1 MDGRLSNGGS
11 NRTNEAVTEHANN
24 FIETLPKMPSHY
36 CRKDSNRLYFPEDFF
51 KISYNIDFHVPKKDK
66 CVICVN
72 NKEESGEETEK
83 RKLQCALP
91 ADEVDADPPLVID
104 NDQNMPDP
112 PILEAGEAVP
122 QSRSQGIS
130 KRPLVWRKRNL
141 VTAEDSLIFRGETQI
156 TEALM
161 SYHPDYDRLFK
172 IRPLEEMLNC
182 QFGKVPLDQRLS
194 IDEQMCATKMSHYI
208 KQYMPNKPHK
218 WGFKLYL
225 ICSLQGYAH
234 RFEVYSGGGSKNNIL
249 PGEPDLGESRNTV
262 VRGFYEENVAT
273 VDDIDVS
280 AVVWKDNK
288 PVNLLSIYV
297 GAEPATTVTRFDKL
311 KKERVA
317 IPCSKVIKEYNAHMG
332 GVDLLDSFIG
342 RYHITMKSR
351 KWTMRLFYHFLDLA
365 VINSWVM
372 FKKVNNIKGNDQLL
386 NLGTFRLELAETL
399 CKLGLP
405 ANGAKRGRPSGSTI
419 QRELVMKKF
428 RGPAQ
433 AIPLKDVRLDQTC
446 HWAVWLDKQQS
457 DKKNFGVKPGLLF
470 PDQTGRKR
478 ENGVTRE
485 NWDRYWQQERRG
497 SERDGY
503 DFRINEGSRVLE
515 RAAPA
520 LVPPIRGNSFSTEA
534 RNDYKY
540 QMAISK
546 LGREALQ
553 QVSDIVFTPPEA
565 NKYNVLKER
574 LLKVYEESPE
584 RQFQRLVSEMELG
597 SQKPTQLLRRMKDLA
612 RNCQAS
618 DETVLRLWM
627 ARMPPSVRPVLSA
640 CQDQT
645 TDNLATIADK
655 VIESLACSNEM
666 AEVSSS
672 NNSPQVCAMNEMMA
686 NMSKLTMEIA
696 ALRGRMETA

>member
-1 MDGRLSNGGS
+1 MPRLLDSEI
-11 NRTNEAVTEHANN
+11 TKYL
-24 FIETLPKMPSHY
+24 ETLEDSEDGLDGSDSEVEDEGHY
-36 CRKDSNRLYFPEDFF
+36 YQTARDVLRDLE
-51 KISYNIDFHVPKKDK
+51 K
-66 CVICVN
+66 CD
-72 NKEESGEETEK
+72 EGENA
-83 RKLQCALP
+83 QS
-91 ADEVDADPPLVID
+91 DEVDADPPLIID
-104 NDQNMPDP
+104 NDENMPDP
-112 PILEAGEAVP
+112 PILEAEEAAP

-156 TEALM
+156 TEVLM
-161 SYHPDYDRLFK
+161 SCDTPYDFFSFYFTSDLKKQIVEQSNLYAAQKQISNPEIINENILNKFLGILIYTSVIKFPNTRAYWSEKFGYDHIKNTMPLKKFEKIRSTLHFADDTLCLPKDHPDYDRLFK
-172 IRPLEEMLNC
+172 IRPLEETLNC

-249 PGEPDLGESRNTV
+249 PGEPDLGESGNTV
-262 VRGFYEENVAT
+262 VRLARMVSRNVNHIIYFDNFYTSVPLVAYLAKEGIFSLGTVRVNRLRNCKLPEKNTIMKKNVPRGFYEENVAT

-288 PVNLLSIYV
+288 PVNLLSTYV
-297 GAEPATTVTRFDKL
+297 GAEPATTVTRFDKS

-317 IPCSKVIKEYNAHMG
+317 IPCPKIIKEYNAHMG

-446 HWAVWLDKQQS
+446 HWAVWLDKQQRCKFPKCS
-457 DKKNFGVKPGLLF
+457 GFTFKMCQKCRVSLCDTKKSNCF
-470 PDQTGRKR
+470 
-478 ENGVTRE
+478 
-485 NWDRYWQQERRG
+485 
-497 SERDGY
+497 
-503 DFRINEGSRVLE
+503 
-515 RAAPA
+515 
-520 LVPPIRGNSFSTEA
+520 
-534 RNDYKY
+534 YKY
-540 QMAISK
+540 H
-546 LGREALQ
+546 
-553 QVSDIVFTPPEA
+553 
-565 NKYNVLKER
+565 N
-574 LLKVYEESPE
+574 EE
-584 RQFQRLVSEMELG
+584 
-597 SQKPTQLLRRMKDLA
+597 
-612 RNCQAS
+612 
-618 DETVLRLWM
+618 
-627 ARMPPSVRPVLSA
+627 
-640 CQDQT
+640 
-645 TDNLATIADK
+645 
-655 VIESLACSNEM
+655 
-666 AEVSSS
+666 
-672 NNSPQVCAMNEMMA
+672 
-686 NMSKLTMEIA
+686 
-696 ALRGRMETA
+696 